1 METKAA
7 LREAEGLTPE
17 ELDARSRARLLDDR
31 LEMRR
36 VLVWRLVRR
45 AQRGNNLRCSQS
57 LVVIGGGIAS
67 NGNQT
72 CFRA

>member
-7 LREAEGLTPE
+7 LREAEGLSVE
-17 ELDARSRARLLDDR
+17 ELDVRSRARLLPDR
-31 LEMRR
+31 IEMRR
-36 VLVWRLVRR
+36 VFVWRLVRR
-45 AQRGNNLRCSQS
+45 AQRGKNLRCSQS
-57 LVVIGGGIAS
+57 LMVIGGGFAS